1 MPGRRRPQVEPD
13 VVTPNAL
20 VASAARMDLSKKPKG
35 AVQADW
41 QAEAWDF
48 YDTCGELRYAAN
60 WMGNSL
66 SRATIYAA
74 DVDADGQPTGTPTQ
88 NPRALAA
95 AHDLLGGPSNQAQIL
110 QQVGVH
116 LTIAGDAYIIG
127 ETPVDQQGI
136 PLPDD
141 EWYVAS
147 TDELS
152 FRTGGWFIDR
162 GNGRRPLA
170 EDRTV
175 IIRVWNSHPRKKWQA
190 DSPVRAVLP
199 VLRELRQLQRVS
211 GQQMDSRLA
220 GAGLLILPIGVQF
233 PEPTLDSRLAN
244 PGVDPLMLSLAENIM
259 VPLEDPEDSSRLVPM
274 TLRVPPEAVD
284 KVKLVTFA
292 SQLWAENTTLREACI
307 RRLALGLDMPAE
319 ALLGTASL
327 NHWCS
332 DESTEALTINGWRR
346 HDEINVGDMVRTLNH
361 ETGLA
366 EWAPVLDIYRADVV
380 DEPMRS
386 MERGG
391 HSSLTT
397 AAHRWPVLRTVQ
409 RDHVTSQAA
418 TFVTTDELRE
428 RDAVITAAPSADCPT
443 DAKHADALV
452 ELVAW
457 YWTEGNHGTSLT
469 IAQSHTVNPGRVARI
484 RRALTVLYGPAKDGR
499 AVRGVPSWRES
510 VQPNLNSHGGP
521 VTVFHINGAAAEPL
535 HAAAPGKRVTPE
547 FIRSLTAAQLELFI
561 DVSCQGDGWHYRSG
575 KLDIWQ
581 KDPAALD
588 AFELA
593 LILSGR
599 MVTRYASGNGT
610 CVNAYQRT
618 TVRPTKGVNG
628 LARPTVVPY
637 TGTVWCPTTPN
648 GTWLARRNG
657 TAYYT
662 GNSAWQ
668 VEESGVKLHVVP
680 VLTTVVNAINS
691 GYYEPALE
699 RQGLDAFRF
708 TLWFDTSELVQRP
721 NHGADAQWLYEHDQ
735 LSGEALRRETGF
747 DDSDAPT
754 TDEKL
759 AKILATVVLTNPD
772 LLNSLTGPLLRLWAG
787 GPASAD
793 DITIP
798 PDTGPAGEPPA
809 SGAPVPTGTD
819 IPTQA
824 AALRRGHHRGLAQEA
839 MLTAATEI
847 QQTAPDLASPEI
859 VCAHLLTN
867 RALELAGKRLLTRE
881 IRGTYD
887 GDLRRLHEQMKVTP
901 AMLDRLLSGAWDWVE
916 EIACLVDLDGPCL
929 RTELADYVGS
939 LLTSGQ
945 RHEVAYLTAVVS
957 KTRTRA
963 RGAA

>member
-1 MPGRRRPQVEPD
+1 MPGRRRRAQVEPD

-74 DVDADGQPTGTPTQ
+74 DVDADGQPTGTPTT

-152 FRTGGWFIDR
+152 FRSGGWFIDR

-244 PGVDPLMLSLAENIM
+244 PGADPLMLSLAENIM

-327 NHWCS
+327 NHWCQDS
-332 DESTEALTINGWRR
+332 ETEIFTPAGWCRQ
-346 HDEINVGDMVRTLNH
+346 DKLNVGDAVLTLNH
-361 ETGLA
+361 DTGLSQ
-366 EWAPVLDIYRADVV
+366 WQPVEDIYRAQVV
-380 DEPMRS
+380 NEAMLR
-386 MERGG
+386 MT
-391 HSSLTT
+391 SSQHFSQSTQG
-397 AAHRWPVLRTVQ
+397 HRWPIIKTGKYAGSPYRWTTSLDGFAAADRVPVAAPLADTPTEPKYTDDLVRLLAAYTSDGSRLRKSPTAEVVRIVKFADHEIRELRRVLTAVYGRPPTESTHPTRTVTGTAFTLRTAESAVLFDLTGEHKAIHRQVINDLTVNQCRLLLDAMIEIGDGIRQGQADTFYQVEPTRLDPLEHAAILAGYKVTRGQ
-409 RDHVTSQAA
+409 RNQQTGFGERPLHW
-418 TFVTTDELRE
+418 LRVSHS
-428 RDAVITAAPSADCPT
+428 RTVFSPT
-443 DAKHADALV
+443 DC
-452 ELVAW
+452 EQEW
-457 YWTEGNHGTSLT
+457 
-469 IAQSHTVNPGRVARI
+469 
-484 RRALTVLYGPAKDGR
+484 
-499 AVRGVPSWRES
+499 
-510 VQPNLNSHGGP
+510 
-521 VTVFHINGAAAEPL
+521 
-535 HAAAPGKRVTPE
+535 
-547 FIRSLTAAQLELFI
+547 
-561 DVSCQGDGWHYRSG
+561 
-575 KLDIWQ
+575 
-581 KDPAALD
+581 
-588 AFELA
+588 
-593 LILSGR
+593 
-599 MVTRYASGNGT
+599 
-610 CVNAYQRT
+610 
-618 TVRPTKGVNG
+618 
-628 LARPTVVPY
+628 VPY

-721 NHGADAQWLYEHDQ
+721 NRGADAQWLYDHDQ
-735 LSGEALRRETGF
+735 LSGVALRRETGF

-759 AKILATVVLTNPD
+759 AKILATVVLTNPE

-793 DITIP
+793 DITVP
-798 PDTGPAGEPPA
+798 ATGPAGTPPA
-809 SGAPVPTGTD
+809 TEQPAPTGTD
-819 IPTQA
+819 LPTQA
-824 AALRRGHHRGLAQEA
+824 AALRRGPHRGLAQEA

>member
-35 AVQADW
+35 SIQADW

-74 DVDADGQPTGTPTQ
+74 DVDDNGQPTGTPTT

-116 LTIAGDAYIIG
+116 LTIAGDCYVIG
-127 ETPVDQQGI
+127 ETPVDQQGV

-220 GAGLLILPIGVQF
+220 GAGLLVLPIGVQF
-233 PEPTLDSRLAN
+233 PAPTMDAQRAN
-244 PGVDPLMLSLAENIM
+244 PDADPLMLALAENIM

-284 KVKLVTFA
+284 KVKLVTFS

-307 RRLALGLDMPAE
+307 RRLALGLDMPPE
-319 ALLGTASL
+319 QLLGMGDA
-327 NHWCS
+327 NHW
-332 DESTEALTINGWRR
+332 G
-346 HDEINVGDMVRTLNH
+346 
-361 ETGLA
+361 
-366 EWAPVLDIYRADVV
+366 
-380 DEPMRS
+380 
-386 MERGG
+386 
-391 HSSLTT
+391 
-397 AAHRWPVLRTVQ
+397 
-409 RDHVTSQAA
+409 
-418 TFVTTDELRE
+418 
-428 RDAVITAAPSADCPT
+428 
-443 DAKHADALV
+443 
-452 ELVAW
+452 
-457 YWTEGNHGTSLT
+457 
-469 IAQSHTVNPGRVARI
+469 
-484 RRALTVLYGPAKDGR
+484 
-499 AVRGVPSWRES
+499 
-510 VQPNLNSHGGP
+510 
-521 VTVFHINGAAAEPL
+521 
-535 HAAAPGKRVTPE
+535 
-547 FIRSLTAAQLELFI
+547 
-561 DVSCQGDGWHYRSG
+561 
-575 KLDIWQ
+575 
-581 KDPAALD
+581 
-588 AFELA
+588 
-593 LILSGR
+593 
-599 MVTRYASGNGT
+599 
-610 CVNAYQRT
+610 
-618 TVRPTKGVNG
+618 
-628 LARPTVVPY
+628 
-637 TGTVWCPTTPN
+637 
-648 GTWLARRNG
+648 
-657 TAYYT
+657 
-662 GNSAWQ
+662 AWQ
-668 VEESGVKLHVVP
+668 IEESGVKLHVTP
-680 VLTTVVNAINS
+680 RLTTIVQAINS
-691 GYYEPALE
+691 GYYEPALT
-699 RQGLDAFRF
+699 RQGLPPWAF

-721 NHGADAQWLYEHDQ
+721 NRGADAQWLYDHDQ
-735 LSGEALRRETGF
+735 LSGVALRRETGF
-747 DDSDAPT
+747 DDSDAPSK
-754 TDEKL
+754 DEKL
-759 AKILATVVLTNPD
+759 AKILATVVLTNPE
-772 LLNSLTGPLLRLWAG
+772 LLNSLTEPLLRLWAG
-787 GPASAD
+787 GTATAD
-793 DITIP
+793 DIDVPVDQIQKGLGEQVV
-798 PDTGPAGEPPA
+798 PDQNVGDA
-809 SGAPVPTGTD
+809 VPTGTELPGTQ
-819 IPTQA
+819 PT
-824 AALRRGHHRGLAQEA
+824 ALGRGLRPQEA
-839 MLTAATEI
+839 MLTAATEVHRV
-847 QQTAPDLASPEI
+847 APDLASPEI

-916 EIACLVDLDGPCL
+916 EIACLVDLDGACL
-929 RTELADYVGS
+929 RAELADYVGS

-957 KTRTRA
+957 KTRIRA

>member
-74 DVDADGQPTGTPTQ
+74 DVDADGQPTGTPTT

-244 PGVDPLMLSLAENIM
+244 PGADPLMLSLAENIM

-307 RRLALGLDMPAE
+307 RRLALGLDMPPE
-319 ALLGTASL
+319 VLLGVSDS
-327 NHWCS
+327 NHW
-332 DESTEALTINGWRR
+332 
-346 HDEINVGDMVRTLNH
+346 
-361 ETGLA
+361 
-366 EWAPVLDIYRADVV
+366 
-380 DEPMRS
+380 
-386 MERGG
+386 
-391 HSSLTT
+391 
-397 AAHRWPVLRTVQ
+397 
-409 RDHVTSQAA
+409 
-418 TFVTTDELRE
+418 
-428 RDAVITAAPSADCPT
+428 
-443 DAKHADALV
+443 
-452 ELVAW
+452 
-457 YWTEGNHGTSLT
+457 
-469 IAQSHTVNPGRVARI
+469 
-484 RRALTVLYGPAKDGR
+484 
-499 AVRGVPSWRES
+499 
-510 VQPNLNSHGGP
+510 
-521 VTVFHINGAAAEPL
+521 
-535 HAAAPGKRVTPE
+535 
-547 FIRSLTAAQLELFI
+547 
-561 DVSCQGDGWHYRSG
+561 
-575 KLDIWQ
+575 
-581 KDPAALD
+581 
-588 AFELA
+588 
-593 LILSGR
+593 
-599 MVTRYASGNGT
+599 
-610 CVNAYQRT
+610 
-618 TVRPTKGVNG
+618 
-628 LARPTVVPY
+628 
-637 TGTVWCPTTPN
+637 
-648 GTWLARRNG
+648 
-657 TAYYT
+657 
-662 GNSAWQ
+662 SAWQ
-668 VEESGVKLHVVP
+668 VEESGVKLHVIP

-759 AKILATVVLTNPD
+759 AKILATVVLTNPE

-787 GPASAD
+787 GPARAD

-798 PDTGPAGEPPA
+798 PDTAPAGEPPT
-809 SGAPVPTGTD
+809 SEQPVPTGTD

-824 AALRRGHHRGLAQEA
+824 AALRRGPHRGLAQEA

>member
-74 DVDADGQPTGTPTQ
+74 DVDADGQPTGTPTT

-233 PEPTLDSRLAN
+233 PEPTMDSRLAN
-244 PGVDPLMLSLAENIM
+244 PGADPLMLSLAENIM

-307 RRLALGLDMPAE
+307 RRLALGLDMPPE
-319 ALLGTASL
+319 VLLGVSDS
-327 NHWCS
+327 NHW
-332 DESTEALTINGWRR
+332 
-346 HDEINVGDMVRTLNH
+346 
-361 ETGLA
+361 
-366 EWAPVLDIYRADVV
+366 
-380 DEPMRS
+380 
-386 MERGG
+386 
-391 HSSLTT
+391 
-397 AAHRWPVLRTVQ
+397 
-409 RDHVTSQAA
+409 
-418 TFVTTDELRE
+418 
-428 RDAVITAAPSADCPT
+428 
-443 DAKHADALV
+443 
-452 ELVAW
+452 
-457 YWTEGNHGTSLT
+457 
-469 IAQSHTVNPGRVARI
+469 
-484 RRALTVLYGPAKDGR
+484 
-499 AVRGVPSWRES
+499 
-510 VQPNLNSHGGP
+510 
-521 VTVFHINGAAAEPL
+521 
-535 HAAAPGKRVTPE
+535 
-547 FIRSLTAAQLELFI
+547 
-561 DVSCQGDGWHYRSG
+561 
-575 KLDIWQ
+575 
-581 KDPAALD
+581 
-588 AFELA
+588 
-593 LILSGR
+593 
-599 MVTRYASGNGT
+599 
-610 CVNAYQRT
+610 
-618 TVRPTKGVNG
+618 
-628 LARPTVVPY
+628 
-637 TGTVWCPTTPN
+637 
-648 GTWLARRNG
+648 
-657 TAYYT
+657 
-662 GNSAWQ
+662 SAWQ
-668 VEESGVKLHVVP
+668 VEESGVKLHVIP

-759 AKILATVVLTNPD
+759 AKILATVVLTNPE

-787 GPASAD
+787 GPARAD

-798 PDTGPAGEPPA
+798 PDTAPAGEPPT
-809 SGAPVPTGTD
+809 SEQPVPTGTD

-824 AALRRGHHRGLAQEA
+824 AALRRGPHRGLAQEA

>member
-74 DVDADGQPTGTPTQ
+74 DVDADGQPTGTPTT

-244 PGVDPLMLSLAENIM
+244 PGADPLMLSLAENIM

-307 RRLALGLDMPAE
+307 RRLALGLDMPPE
-319 ALLGTASL
+319 VLLGVSDS
-327 NHWCS
+327 NHW
-332 DESTEALTINGWRR
+332 
-346 HDEINVGDMVRTLNH
+346 
-361 ETGLA
+361 
-366 EWAPVLDIYRADVV
+366 
-380 DEPMRS
+380 
-386 MERGG
+386 
-391 HSSLTT
+391 
-397 AAHRWPVLRTVQ
+397 
-409 RDHVTSQAA
+409 
-418 TFVTTDELRE
+418 
-428 RDAVITAAPSADCPT
+428 
-443 DAKHADALV
+443 
-452 ELVAW
+452 
-457 YWTEGNHGTSLT
+457 
-469 IAQSHTVNPGRVARI
+469 
-484 RRALTVLYGPAKDGR
+484 
-499 AVRGVPSWRES
+499 
-510 VQPNLNSHGGP
+510 
-521 VTVFHINGAAAEPL
+521 
-535 HAAAPGKRVTPE
+535 
-547 FIRSLTAAQLELFI
+547 
-561 DVSCQGDGWHYRSG
+561 
-575 KLDIWQ
+575 
-581 KDPAALD
+581 
-588 AFELA
+588 
-593 LILSGR
+593 
-599 MVTRYASGNGT
+599 
-610 CVNAYQRT
+610 
-618 TVRPTKGVNG
+618 
-628 LARPTVVPY
+628 
-637 TGTVWCPTTPN
+637 
-648 GTWLARRNG
+648 
-657 TAYYT
+657 
-662 GNSAWQ
+662 SAWQ
-668 VEESGVKLHVVP
+668 VEESGVKLHVIP

-759 AKILATVVLTNPD
+759 AKILATVVLTNPE

-787 GPASAD
+787 GPARAD

-798 PDTGPAGEPPA
+798 PDTAPAGEPPT
-809 SGAPVPTGTD
+809 SEQPVPTGTD

-824 AALRRGHHRGLAQEA
+824 AALRRGPHRGLAQEA

-939 LLTSGQ
+939 LLTSGH

>member
-1 MPGRRRPQVEPD
+1 
-13 VVTPNAL
+13 
-20 VASAARMDLSKKPKG
+20 
-35 AVQADW
+35 
-41 QAEAWDF
+41 
-48 YDTCGELRYAAN
+48 
-60 WMGNSL
+60 
-66 SRATIYAA
+66 
-74 DVDADGQPTGTPTQ
+74 
-88 NPRALAA
+88 
-95 AHDLLGGPSNQAQIL
+95 
-110 QQVGVH
+110 
-116 LTIAGDAYIIG
+116 
-127 ETPVDQQGI
+127 
-136 PLPDD
+136 
-141 EWYVAS
+141 
-147 TDELS
+147 
-152 FRTGGWFIDR
+152 
-162 GNGRRPLA
+162 
-170 EDRTV
+170 
-175 IIRVWNSHPRKKWQA
+175 
-190 DSPVRAVLP
+190 
-199 VLRELRQLQRVS
+199 
-211 GQQMDSRLA
+211 MDSRLA

-244 PGVDPLMLSLAENIM
+244 PGADPLMLSLAENIM

-327 NHWCS
+327 NHWCQDS
-332 DESTEALTINGWRR
+332 ETEIFTPAGWCRQ
-346 HDEINVGDMVRTLNH
+346 DKLNVGDTVLTLNH
-361 ETGLA
+361 DTGLSQ
-366 EWAPVLDIYRADVV
+366 WQPVEDIYRAQVV
-380 DEPMRS
+380 NEAMLR
-386 MERGG
+386 MT
-391 HSSLTT
+391 SSQHFSQSTQG
-397 AAHRWPVLRTVQ
+397 HRWPIIKTGKYAGSPYRWTTSLDGFAAADRVPVAAPLADTPTEPKYTDDLVRLLAAYTSDGSRLRKSPTAEVVRIVKFADHEIRELRRVLTAVYGRPPTESTHPTRTVTGTAFTLRTAESAVLFDLTGEHKAIHRQVINDLTVNQCRLLLDAMIEIGDGIRQGQADTFYQVEPTRLDPLEHAAILAGYKVTRGQ
-409 RDHVTSQAA
+409 RNQQTGFGERPLHW
-418 TFVTTDELRE
+418 LRVSHS
-428 RDAVITAAPSADCPT
+428 RTVFSPT
-443 DAKHADALV
+443 DC
-452 ELVAW
+452 EQEW
-457 YWTEGNHGTSLT
+457 
-469 IAQSHTVNPGRVARI
+469 
-484 RRALTVLYGPAKDGR
+484 
-499 AVRGVPSWRES
+499 
-510 VQPNLNSHGGP
+510 
-521 VTVFHINGAAAEPL
+521 
-535 HAAAPGKRVTPE
+535 
-547 FIRSLTAAQLELFI
+547 
-561 DVSCQGDGWHYRSG
+561 
-575 KLDIWQ
+575 
-581 KDPAALD
+581 
-588 AFELA
+588 
-593 LILSGR
+593 
-599 MVTRYASGNGT
+599 
-610 CVNAYQRT
+610 
-618 TVRPTKGVNG
+618 
-628 LARPTVVPY
+628 VPY
-637 TGTVWCPTTPN
+637 TGTVWCPTTAN
-648 GTWLARRNG
+648 RTWLARRDG
-657 TAYYT
+657 TVYYT

-721 NHGADAQWLYEHDQ
+721 NRGADAQWLYEHDQ

-759 AKILATVVLTNPD
+759 AKILATVVLTNPE

-793 DITIP
+793 DITVP
-798 PDTGPAGEPPA
+798 ATGPAGEPPA
-809 SGAPVPTGTD
+809 GEQPVPTGTD
-819 IPTQA
+819 LPTQA

>member
-1 MPGRRRPQVEPD
+1 
-13 VVTPNAL
+13 
-20 VASAARMDLSKKPKG
+20 
-35 AVQADW
+35 
-41 QAEAWDF
+41 
-48 YDTCGELRYAAN
+48 
-60 WMGNSL
+60 
-66 SRATIYAA
+66 
-74 DVDADGQPTGTPTQ
+74 
-88 NPRALAA
+88 
-95 AHDLLGGPSNQAQIL
+95 
-110 QQVGVH
+110 VH

-152 FRTGGWFIDR
+152 FRSGGWFIDR

-233 PEPTLDSRLAN
+233 PEPTMDSQRAN
-244 PGVDPLMLSLAENIM
+244 PGADPLMLSLAENIM

-307 RRLALGLDMPAE
+307 RRLALGLDLPPE
-319 ALLGTASL
+319 QLLGTASA
-327 NHWCS
+327 NHW
-332 DESTEALTINGWRR
+332 G
-346 HDEINVGDMVRTLNH
+346 
-361 ETGLA
+361 
-366 EWAPVLDIYRADVV
+366 
-380 DEPMRS
+380 
-386 MERGG
+386 
-391 HSSLTT
+391 
-397 AAHRWPVLRTVQ
+397 
-409 RDHVTSQAA
+409 
-418 TFVTTDELRE
+418 
-428 RDAVITAAPSADCPT
+428 
-443 DAKHADALV
+443 
-452 ELVAW
+452 
-457 YWTEGNHGTSLT
+457 
-469 IAQSHTVNPGRVARI
+469 
-484 RRALTVLYGPAKDGR
+484 
-499 AVRGVPSWRES
+499 
-510 VQPNLNSHGGP
+510 
-521 VTVFHINGAAAEPL
+521 
-535 HAAAPGKRVTPE
+535 
-547 FIRSLTAAQLELFI
+547 
-561 DVSCQGDGWHYRSG
+561 
-575 KLDIWQ
+575 
-581 KDPAALD
+581 
-588 AFELA
+588 
-593 LILSGR
+593 
-599 MVTRYASGNGT
+599 
-610 CVNAYQRT
+610 
-618 TVRPTKGVNG
+618 
-628 LARPTVVPY
+628 
-637 TGTVWCPTTPN
+637 
-648 GTWLARRNG
+648 
-657 TAYYT
+657 
-662 GNSAWQ
+662 AWQ
-668 VEESGVKLHVVP
+668 IEESGVKLHVIP

-721 NHGADAQWLYEHDQ
+721 NRGADAQWLYDHDQ

-759 AKILATVVLTNPD
+759 AKILAAVVLTNPE

-793 DITIP
+793 DITVP
-798 PDTGPAGEPPA
+798 PATGPAGEPPA
-809 SGAPVPTGTD
+809 GGQPVPTGTD
-819 IPTQA
+819 LPTQA

-839 MLTAATEI
+839 MLTAATEV

-957 KTRTRA
+957 KPRTRA

>member
-1 MPGRRRPQVEPD
+1 
-13 VVTPNAL
+13 
-20 VASAARMDLSKKPKG
+20 
-35 AVQADW
+35 
-41 QAEAWDF
+41 
-48 YDTCGELRYAAN
+48 
-60 WMGNSL
+60 
-66 SRATIYAA
+66 
-74 DVDADGQPTGTPTQ
+74 
-88 NPRALAA
+88 
-95 AHDLLGGPSNQAQIL
+95 
-110 QQVGVH
+110 
-116 LTIAGDAYIIG
+116 
-127 ETPVDQQGI
+127 
-136 PLPDD
+136 
-141 EWYVAS
+141 
-147 TDELS
+147 
-152 FRTGGWFIDR
+152 
-162 GNGRRPLA
+162 
-170 EDRTV
+170 
-175 IIRVWNSHPRKKWQA
+175 
-190 DSPVRAVLP
+190 
-199 VLRELRQLQRVS
+199 
-211 GQQMDSRLA
+211 MDSRLA

-244 PGVDPLMLSLAENIM
+244 PGADPLMLSLAENIM

-327 NHWCS
+327 NHWCQDS
-332 DESTEALTINGWRR
+332 ETEIFTPAGWCRQ
-346 HDEINVGDMVRTLNH
+346 DKLNVGDTVLTLNH
-361 ETGLA
+361 DTGLSQ
-366 EWAPVLDIYRADVV
+366 WQPVEDIYRAQVV
-380 DEPMRS
+380 NEAMLR
-386 MERGG
+386 MT
-391 HSSLTT
+391 SSQHFSQSTQG
-397 AAHRWPVLRTVQ
+397 HRWPIIKTGKYAGSPYRWTTSLDGFAAADRVPVAAPLADTPTEPKYTDDLVRLLAAYTSDGSRLRKSPTAEVVRIVKFADHEIRELRRVLTAVYGRPPTESTHPTRTVTGTAFTLRTAESAVLFDLTGEHKAIHRQVINDLTVNQCRLLLDAMIEIGDGIRQGQADTFYQVEPTRLDPLEHAAILAGYKVTRGQ
-409 RDHVTSQAA
+409 RNQQTGFGERPLHW
-418 TFVTTDELRE
+418 LRVSHS
-428 RDAVITAAPSADCPT
+428 RTVFSPT
-443 DAKHADALV
+443 DC
-452 ELVAW
+452 EQEW
-457 YWTEGNHGTSLT
+457 
-469 IAQSHTVNPGRVARI
+469 
-484 RRALTVLYGPAKDGR
+484 
-499 AVRGVPSWRES
+499 
-510 VQPNLNSHGGP
+510 
-521 VTVFHINGAAAEPL
+521 
-535 HAAAPGKRVTPE
+535 
-547 FIRSLTAAQLELFI
+547 
-561 DVSCQGDGWHYRSG
+561 
-575 KLDIWQ
+575 
-581 KDPAALD
+581 
-588 AFELA
+588 
-593 LILSGR
+593 
-599 MVTRYASGNGT
+599 
-610 CVNAYQRT
+610 
-618 TVRPTKGVNG
+618 
-628 LARPTVVPY
+628 VPY
-637 TGTVWCPTTPN
+637 TGTVWCPTTAN
-648 GTWLARRNG
+648 RTWLARRDG
-657 TAYYT
+657 TVYYT

-721 NHGADAQWLYEHDQ
+721 NRGADAQWLYEHDQ

-759 AKILATVVLTNPD
+759 AKILATVVLTNPE

-798 PDTGPAGEPPA
+798 ATGPAGEPPA
-809 SGAPVPTGTD
+809 GEQPVPTGTD
-819 IPTQA
+819 LPTQA

>member
-1 MPGRRRPQVEPD
+1 MPGRRNRPQVEPD

-74 DVDADGQPTGTPTQ
+74 DVDADGQPTGTPTT

-152 FRTGGWFIDR
+152 FRSGGWFIDR

-233 PEPTLDSRLAN
+233 PEPTMDSQRAN
-244 PGVDPLMLSLAENIM
+244 PGADPLMLSLAENIM

-307 RRLALGLDMPAE
+307 RRLALGLDLPPE
-319 ALLGTASL
+319 QLLGTASA
-327 NHWCS
+327 NHW
-332 DESTEALTINGWRR
+332 G
-346 HDEINVGDMVRTLNH
+346 
-361 ETGLA
+361 
-366 EWAPVLDIYRADVV
+366 
-380 DEPMRS
+380 
-386 MERGG
+386 
-391 HSSLTT
+391 
-397 AAHRWPVLRTVQ
+397 
-409 RDHVTSQAA
+409 
-418 TFVTTDELRE
+418 
-428 RDAVITAAPSADCPT
+428 
-443 DAKHADALV
+443 
-452 ELVAW
+452 
-457 YWTEGNHGTSLT
+457 
-469 IAQSHTVNPGRVARI
+469 
-484 RRALTVLYGPAKDGR
+484 
-499 AVRGVPSWRES
+499 
-510 VQPNLNSHGGP
+510 
-521 VTVFHINGAAAEPL
+521 
-535 HAAAPGKRVTPE
+535 
-547 FIRSLTAAQLELFI
+547 
-561 DVSCQGDGWHYRSG
+561 
-575 KLDIWQ
+575 
-581 KDPAALD
+581 
-588 AFELA
+588 
-593 LILSGR
+593 
-599 MVTRYASGNGT
+599 
-610 CVNAYQRT
+610 
-618 TVRPTKGVNG
+618 
-628 LARPTVVPY
+628 
-637 TGTVWCPTTPN
+637 
-648 GTWLARRNG
+648 
-657 TAYYT
+657 
-662 GNSAWQ
+662 AWQ
-668 VEESGVKLHVVP
+668 IEESGVKLHVIP

-721 NHGADAQWLYEHDQ
+721 NRGADAQWLYDHDQ

-759 AKILATVVLTNPD
+759 AKILAAVVLTNPE

-793 DITIP
+793 DITVP
-798 PDTGPAGEPPA
+798 PATGPAGEPPA
-809 SGAPVPTGTD
+809 GGQPVPTGTD
-819 IPTQA
+819 LPTQA

-839 MLTAATEI
+839 MLTAATEV

-881 IRGTYD
+881 IR
-887 GDLRRLHEQMKVTP
+887 
-901 AMLDRLLSGAWDWVE
+901 GAWDWVE

>member
-1 MPGRRRPQVEPD
+1 MPGRRNRPQVEPD

-74 DVDADGQPTGTPTQ
+74 DVDDNGQPTGTPTT

-152 FRTGGWFIDR
+152 FRSGGWFIDR

-233 PEPTLDSRLAN
+233 PEPTMDSQRAN
-244 PGVDPLMLSLAENIM
+244 PGADPLMLSLAENIM

-307 RRLALGLDMPAE
+307 RRLALGLDLPPE
-319 ALLGTASL
+319 QLLGTASA
-327 NHWCS
+327 NHW
-332 DESTEALTINGWRR
+332 G
-346 HDEINVGDMVRTLNH
+346 
-361 ETGLA
+361 
-366 EWAPVLDIYRADVV
+366 
-380 DEPMRS
+380 
-386 MERGG
+386 
-391 HSSLTT
+391 
-397 AAHRWPVLRTVQ
+397 
-409 RDHVTSQAA
+409 
-418 TFVTTDELRE
+418 
-428 RDAVITAAPSADCPT
+428 
-443 DAKHADALV
+443 
-452 ELVAW
+452 
-457 YWTEGNHGTSLT
+457 
-469 IAQSHTVNPGRVARI
+469 
-484 RRALTVLYGPAKDGR
+484 
-499 AVRGVPSWRES
+499 
-510 VQPNLNSHGGP
+510 
-521 VTVFHINGAAAEPL
+521 
-535 HAAAPGKRVTPE
+535 
-547 FIRSLTAAQLELFI
+547 
-561 DVSCQGDGWHYRSG
+561 
-575 KLDIWQ
+575 
-581 KDPAALD
+581 
-588 AFELA
+588 
-593 LILSGR
+593 
-599 MVTRYASGNGT
+599 
-610 CVNAYQRT
+610 
-618 TVRPTKGVNG
+618 
-628 LARPTVVPY
+628 
-637 TGTVWCPTTPN
+637 
-648 GTWLARRNG
+648 
-657 TAYYT
+657 
-662 GNSAWQ
+662 AWQ
-668 VEESGVKLHVVP
+668 IEESGVKLHVIP

-721 NHGADAQWLYEHDQ
+721 NRGADAQWLYDHDQ

-759 AKILATVVLTNPD
+759 AKILAAVVLTNPE

-793 DITIP
+793 DITVP
-798 PDTGPAGEPPA
+798 PATGPAGEPPA
-809 SGAPVPTGTD
+809 GGQPVPTGTD
-819 IPTQA
+819 LPTQA

-839 MLTAATEI
+839 MLTAATEV